1 MNRLRIGIVADEKRC
16 TLWES
21 ESAQR
26 WTTTQAGEEEDAQ
39 ERLELALGVVE
50 EDEDEGDPASA
61 VQSQRRGRTTR
72 RGEVARRTAAC
83 VSAGTAGGRRACC
96 RSRTPGG

>member
-1 MNRLRIGIVADEKRC
+1 MNRFRIGIVADEKRC

-61 VQSQRRGRTTR
+61 VQSQRRGRTTNDEKR
-72 RGEVARRTAAC
+72 RGCT
-83 VSAGTAGGRRACC
+83 THCC
-96 RSRTPGG
+96 MRECWNCWR